1 MPHLLLVS
9 LELRRPVR
17 TSFTDRR
24 KLNSVPGIIVV
35 CRYYPSNMVHTRCC
49 DQPICTE
56 CFIQIKRA
64 DPTPTH
70 LESEPAACPFCMETN
85 FGCVYEKVKL
95 LLSGIARDLS
105 EY

>member
-1 MPHLLLVS
+1 
-9 LELRRPVR
+9 
-17 TSFTDRR
+17 
-24 KLNSVPGIIVV
+24 
-35 CRYYPSNMVHTRCC
+35 MVHTRCC

-85 FGCVYEKVKL
+85 FGCVYEKVRTFALSQVQRAPRKAHTL
-95 LLSGIARDLS
+95 LGSADTASCGAACN
-105 EY
+105 